1 MLSEDGSGASGR
13 RLQSRKGDPD
23 TMEWIADPT
32 GWLGLGTLI
41 LLEIVLGID
50 NLIFIAIL
58 VDKLPPRQRHL
69 ARIIG
74 LSLALLMRVAM
85 LAGISWLQTLTAP
98 IFVVLGSEI
107 STRDLILIGGGLF
120 LLFKATTELH
130 GRLEGREASEGGNRT
145 SQAAFWQVIVQIVIL
160 DFVFSID
167 SVITAVGMVDQLSIM
182 VIAVLIAI
190 LAMMVLSGPLTSF
203 VNTHPT
209 IVILALGFLLMVGF
223 SLFAEGWGFKIPK
236 EYLYA
241 AIVFSVLIEVFNQIA
256 SRNRAR
262 RTATGDL
269 RSRAAEAVLR
279 LLGGSR
285 GDRPTEDMTSAL
297 AAANAGAVF
306 APVERTIVRRVLGL
320 AERPVRSIMTPAP
333 DVIWLEV
340 EDEAQVLS
348 RRILQTGHAAYP
360 VCRGELGNLIGV
372 ARAPDLIC
380 DLLQDGRIDTAT
392 LEKSPLTFPE
402 NGSILDL
409 VEKLRDARVPM
420 AIVNDGG
427 GELKGVVTSTDLLET
442 LLGDDRQQR

>member
-1 MLSEDGSGASGR
+1 
-13 RLQSRKGDPD
+13 
-23 TMEWIADPT
+23 MEWIADPT

-74 LSLALLMRVAM
+74 LSLALLMRIAM

-98 IFVVLGSEI
+98 LFTVLHAGI
-107 STRDLILIGGGLF
+107 SVRDLILIAGGLF

-130 GRLEGREASEGGNRT
+130 GRLEGREISESGREASP
-145 SQAAFWQVIVQIVIL
+145 AVFWQVIAQIVIL

-167 SVITAVGMVDQLSIM
+167 SVITAVGMVDQFSIM
-182 VIAVLIAI
+182 VIAVLVAI
-190 LAMMVLSGPLTSF
+190 VAMMVLSGPLTSF
-203 VNTHPT
+203 INSHPT
-209 IVILALGFLLMVGF
+209 IVILALGFLLMIGF

-241 AIVFSVLIEVFNQIA
+241 AIVFSVLIETLNQIA
-256 SRNRAR
+256 SRNRVKRA
-262 RTATGDL
+262 AAGDL
-269 RSRAAEAVLR
+269 RSRTAEAVLR

-285 GDRPTEDMTSAL
+285 GDRPIEDMSSVL
-297 AAANAGAVF
+297 AAGAAADVF
-306 APVERTIVRRVLGL
+306 APAERTIVRRVLGL
-320 AERPVRSIMTPAP
+320 AERPVASIMTPAP
-333 DVIWLEV
+333 DVIWLEL
-340 EDEAQVLS
+340 EDEARVLS

-360 VCRGELGNLIGV
+360 VCRGELRNLLGV

-380 DLLQDGRIDTAT
+380 DLLQNGRINPTT
-392 LEKSPLTFPE
+392 LEEKPLTFPE
-402 NGSILDL
+402 DGSVLDL
-409 VEKLRDARVPM
+409 VEQLRKARVPM
-420 AIVNDGG
+420 AIINDGG

-442 LLGDDRQQR
+442 ILGERHQQR